1 MYLPGVSVRVLMN
14 RPSTQ
19 PSSPPA
25 PSQKPTCRYSKSGR
39 LCPKAALRI
48 LRFGENLPS
57 ETDEAQQCSHS
68 ETVAMHNRSRRSATS
83 QLGAAITLTDKL
95 RYVVRDRRIMT
106 EHVTHHHRRAR
117 EPDNPRAG
125 LRLAPRRSRSAPRL
139 ALLTSHASHHRSCRA
154 LRLGG
159 PASDGRNVALSSAA
173 FKASAVTHRL
183 ASPLAAV
190 ALPAGSSPV
199 GRH

>member
-1 MYLPGVSVRVLMN
+1 M
-14 RPSTQ
+14 
-19 PSSPPA
+19 SSDGERIANP
-25 PSQKPTCRYSKSGR
+25 
-39 LCPKAALRI
+39 LVRI

-57 ETDEAQQCSHS
+57 QTDEAQQCSHS
-68 ETVAMHNRSRRSATS
+68 EMVECISVRGGARHRNLEPQSRSLTY
-83 QLGAAITLTDKL
+83 AALCSP
-95 RYVVRDRRIMT
+95 RPAHHDR
-106 EHVTHHHRRAR
+106 HVTHHHRRAR

-139 ALLTSHASHHRSCRA
+139 ALLTSHASDHRSCRA

-159 PASDGRNVALSSAA
+159 PASDGRNVAFSSAA
-173 FKASAVTHRL
+173 SKASAVTHPI